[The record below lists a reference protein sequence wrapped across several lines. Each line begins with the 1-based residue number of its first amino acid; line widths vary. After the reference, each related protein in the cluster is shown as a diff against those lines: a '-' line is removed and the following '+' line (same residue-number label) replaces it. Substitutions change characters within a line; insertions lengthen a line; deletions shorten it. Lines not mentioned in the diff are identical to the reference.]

1 MKGFS
6 GFSNSPLKQDDKVT
20 SNTTVTRKNNKKN
33 STTNTTISSNDGS
46 SSNIKKSTTTNKKG
60 KVKFNRSILKI
71 DTEGNVTST
80 VTRGNKVKTYKGKRA
95 VRKHKRV

>member
-1 MKGFS
+1 MAFKMR
-6 GFSNSPLKQDDKVT
+6 SPFKNNDKVT

-33 STTNTTISSNDGS
+33 STTNTNINSNDGS

-60 KVKFNRSILKI
+60 KVEFNRSILKT
-71 DTEGNVTST
+71 DAEGNVTST